1 MHRNIRKALAGALAI
16 GLALTSLAGCSK
28 KKTFDTAKALLT
40 LKDGSSVDAGT
51 ANLFFR
57 YEQAEFE
64 NGFGAFIKNYYG
76 DLWNADLYGTGE
88 PYGNMFKEQVLEDLQ
103 HMLLDEKHAGDY
115 GVELSDDE
123 KKAISD
129 AAAKFLAD
137 NDAEVLEKMSATT
150 QSVERMLTLYTVKQ
164 KVEDAIA
171 AGVDTEVSD
180 EEAAQRTV
188 RYVQFTAQT
197 EAEET
202 EELTEGISENGESVA
217 ESLGEEAALETETD
231 VKTQSAGETEVVEEA
246 SEAVGEN
253 APAESMSEALT
264 EAATEPEDPAVVA
277 ARMAAMA
284 KAEAFLNTVAAA
296 STAEEF
302 EAAASQASA
311 DDSSVTS
318 SSFPFGD
325 DDTYPDAAIIEAT
338 KGLEDNAL
346 VGYPVQAGESFY
358 VLFVAD
364 AFDEEA
370 TQEKKEEIVDQRKSD
385 AINDVYEEW
394 AGSADES
401 FEFDSAAWSSLIYDI
416 ALNYE
421 TEPATEA
428 LTEGAGEEMS
438 ESVAEF
444 VTE

>member
-1 MHRNIRKALAGALAI
+1 MK
-16 GLALTSLAGCSK
+16 
-28 KKTFDTAKALLT
+28 
-40 LKDGSSVDAGT
+40 
-51 ANLFFR
+51 
-57 YEQAEFE
+57 AEFLNRE
-64 NGFGAFIKNYYG
+64 
-76 DLWNADLYGTGE
+76 
-88 PYGNMFKEQVLEDLQ
+88 GN
-103 HMLLDEKHAGDY
+103 
-115 GVELSDDE
+115 S
-123 KKAISD
+123 
-129 AAAKFLAD
+129 AKF
-137 NDAEVLEKMSATT
+137 
-150 QSVERMLTLYTVKQ
+150 SVE
-164 KVEDAIA
+164 
-171 AGVDTEVSD
+171 
-180 EEAAQRTV
+180 
-188 RYVQFTAQT
+188 F
-197 EAEET
+197 
-202 EELTEGISENGESVA
+202 
-217 ESLGEEAALETETD
+217 
-231 VKTQSAGETEVVEEA
+231 
-246 SEAVGEN
+246 
-253 APAESMSEALT
+253 
-264 EAATEPEDPAVVA
+264 
-277 ARMAAMA
+277 
-284 KAEAFLNTVAAA
+284 
-296 STAEEF
+296 TAEEF

-318 SSFPFGD
+318 SSFTFGD

-438 ESVAEF
+438 ESVAVWPARFQPMYCPLEAPPK
-444 VTE
+444 

>member
-1 MHRNIRKALAGALAI
+1 MHRNIRKALAGALVI

-28 KKTFDTAKALLT
+28 KEKKFDTAKALLT

-51 ANLFFR
+51 ANLLFR

-103 HMLLDEKHAGDY
+103 HMLLDEKHAADY
-115 GVELSDDE
+115 DVALSDDE

-129 AAAKFLAD
+129 AAAAFLAD

-150 QSVERMLTLYTVKQ
+150 QSVERMLTLYTIRQ
-164 KVEDAIA
+164 KVENAIA
-171 AGVDTEVSD
+171 DGVDTEVSD

-188 RYVQFTAQT
+188 RYVQFIAQT

-202 EELTEGISENGESVA
+202 EGLTEGISEDGESVA
-217 ESLGEEAALETETD
+217 ESLGEEAALETETE
-231 VKTQSAGETEVVEEA
+231 VKTQSASETEVEEA

-264 EAATEPEDPAVVA
+264 EAAAEPEDPAVVA
-277 ARMAAMA
+277 ARMAAMS
-284 KAEAFLNTVAAA
+284 KAEAFLNTVAAVT
-296 STAEEF
+296 TAEEF
-302 EAAASQASA
+302 GAAASEASA
-311 DDSSVTS
+311 NDSSVTS
-318 SSFPFGD
+318 SSFTFGD

-338 KGLEDNAL
+338 KGLEDNTL
-346 VGYPVQAGESFY
+346 IGYPVQAGESFY
-358 VLFVAD
+358 VLFVED

-370 TQEKKEEIVDQRKSD
+370 TQEKKEEIVDQRKRD

-394 AGSADES
+394 AGSADET
-401 FEFDSAAWSSLIYDI
+401 FEFDAAAWTSLIYDI

-428 LTEGAGEEMS
+428 LTEGAGEAMS